1 MNTNP
6 AVTLTIALL
15 SLITAVSAVAQQ
27 NIDELKQR
35 VLAQAQ
41 SLSPDDYAFTRTVRS
56 ETTLGRKT
64 QKKVVVEKFDPTQPA
79 DARWT
84 LVSIDGAPPST
95 AALKRYRKEA
105 TKRRMVPGYH
115 RLANYFGTPAKAS
128 NEPGA
133 KAVFRFASLPKG
145 AVSILNNDFSR
156 RASAEVLVS
165 EANGEPLAEQVR
177 FTVKPPRRMQLLF
190 KVNPFETIAR
200 YRIGPE
206 GKPFLVES
214 TSEMT
219 GTLLGLRG
227 AMRNTMI
234 YSDYQAVR
242 ISPQS

>member
-6 AVTLTIALL
+6 AVTGIIALL
-15 SLITAVSAVAQQ
+15 SFLTAVGAVAQP
-27 NIDELKQR
+27 NNDDLKQR
-35 VLAQAQ
+35 VLAQAR
-41 SLSPDDYAFTRTVRS
+41 SLNPDDYAFTRTVRS

-64 QKKVVVEKFDPTQPA
+64 QKKVIVEKFDPTQPA

-84 LVSIDGAPPST
+84 LVSVNGAPPST
-95 AALKRYRKEA
+95 RELKRYRKEA
-105 TKRRMVPGYH
+105 TKRHIVPGYH
-115 RLANYFGTPAKAS
+115 RLANYFGAPAKAS
-128 NEPGA
+128 KEPGD
-133 KAVFRFASLPKG
+133 KAVFRFAALPKG

-156 RASAEVLVS
+156 HASAEVLVS
-165 EANGEPLAEQVR
+165 EANGEPFAEQARV
-177 FTVKPPRRMQLLF
+177 TVKPMRRAQLFF

-219 GTLLGLRG
+219 GSLLGLKG
-227 AMRNTMI
+227 VMRNAMT

-242 ISPQS
+242 ISPRS